1 MEEKVVN
8 NGLADQLKGQ
18 QVANEVEH
26 VSEKALIEIVG
37 DLSLED
43 KEFCE
48 KETKQILE
56 RLIVGSSNG
65 NRFVWCGTSR

>member
-56 RLIVGSSNG
+56 RNV